1 MTEEDRTQVTPE
13 DAPEA
18 PPEDVSEEPFKSF
31 GSKEEHDKYIE
42 GVLKERLERKD
53 RKAQEEREKAEREA
67 REKAL
72 SDQEDWKRLAEERT
86 NTIAE
91 KEKKIEELSTFE
103 TATDVANER
112 VEMLEERLKGLI
124 SPQLERV
131 DELYRPFVESMP
143 VEEQAEWLEKNAEK
157 LGGGTANGSGSSA
170 GQRPSGSRPTGRP
183 APVPRAEQDKEAREA
198 QNLARVSSI

>member
-13 DAPEA
+13 DAPKA
-18 PPEDVSEEPFKSF
+18 PPEEAKTEEPFKAF
-31 GSKEEHDKYIE
+31 TSKEEHDKYIE
-42 GVLKERLERKD
+42 GILRERLERKD

-86 NTIAE
+86 NTIDE
-91 KEKKIEELSTFE
+91 KEKKIEELSAFE
-103 TATDVANER
+103 TATDLANER
-112 VEMLEERLKGLI
+112 VQLLEERLQGLI

-157 LGGGTANGSGSSA
+157 LGGVGTNGSPGE
-170 GQRPSGSRPTGRP
+170 RPSGSRPTGRP
-183 APVPRAEQDKEAREA
+183 APVPRAEQDKEARES
-198 QNLARVSSI
+198 QRVARVSTI